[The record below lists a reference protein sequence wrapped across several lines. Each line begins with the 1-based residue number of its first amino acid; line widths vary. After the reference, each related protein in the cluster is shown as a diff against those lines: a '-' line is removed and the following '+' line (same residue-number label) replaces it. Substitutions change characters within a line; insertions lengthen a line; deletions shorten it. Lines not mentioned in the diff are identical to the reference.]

1 MGQIDGALLAFFVSG
16 AVTVALALGAMVFF
30 LVLSQRK
37 TLALHRKY
45 TRDLLQAQEDE
56 RAWVAREVHDDAVQR
71 LAVIANELSDVLPQ
85 SVSPEGNRVQGI
97 VGEVQDLGIS
107 LRKLAHRLHP
117 SAIDK
122 GGIVPALE
130 QLASDM
136 HAGFGLDVQVQV
148 EHQPATLSR
157 ESELALYRIAQES
170 LRNVATHSGAREA
183 KVRLAGESGQVVL
196 EVSDHGKGL
205 DPRNGPGGI
214 GVMSMRERARLAG
227 GTLTLTSQ
235 PGTGTIVRVVLPE
248 VSHA

>member
-1 MGQIDGALLAFFVSG
+1 MGSIDGALLAFFISG
-16 AVTVALALGAMVFF
+16 ALTVALALGAMVLF

-37 TLALHRKY
+37 TVALHRKY
-45 TRDLLQAQEDE
+45 AQDLLKAQEDE

-85 SVSPEGNRVQGI
+85 TVSPEGNRVQGI

-136 HAGFGLDVQVQV
+136 HAGLGLEVRVEVQ
-148 EHQPATLSR
+148 HQPAALSR
-157 ESELALYRIAQES
+157 DSELALYRIAQES
-170 LRNVATHSGAREA
+170 LRNVATHAGVLEA
-183 KVRLAGESGQVVL
+183 TVRLARESGQVVL
-196 EVSDHGKGL
+196 EISDQGGGL
-205 DPRNGPGGI
+205 GPPNGAGGI
-214 GVMSMRERARLAG
+214 GLMSMKERARLAG
-227 GTLTLTSQ
+227 GTLTLTSR
-235 PGTGTIVRVVLPE
+235 PGMGTIVRVVLPE
-248 VSHA
+248 VSHV